1 MIRYPIRSMTL
12 LKYNL
17 NVHHYQIQLPDSLSE
32 WLSDSLSAEL
42 RSKSSLIRFSIL
54 FSFIAYW
61 HSSKSVWR

>member
-32 WLSDSLSAEL
+32 
-42 RSKSSLIRFSIL
+42 
-54 FSFIAYW
+54 
-61 HSSKSVWR
+61 